1 MQQASTPVKFYF
13 KGVIAMATNANSKK
27 AIMWVAQAGLLIA
40 LLVVV
45 QLLTFA
51 IPKSVPLVSQLFTGS
66 LVNLVLIVGAG
77 SAGFSAT
84 AIAAILS
91 PVLAL
96 LFGQMSFPQMVPV
109 VAIGNLVIVAIT
121 WAFFNKSAKMS
132 GGAKVGLNIAGII
145 VGAIVKTAVVWAT
158 TLWLIIPAFFAGNAK
173 VSKTLG
179 LMFSWPQLVTALIG
193 GAIALLILPRLKTS
207 RKN

>member
-1 MQQASTPVKFYF
+1 
-13 KGVIAMATNANSKK
+13 MATNNKK

-45 QLLTFA
+45 QLLTFVV
-51 IPKSVPLVSQLFTGS
+51 PKSIPLASQLFTGS

-96 LFGQMSFPQMVPV
+96 LFGQMGFPQMVPV

-121 WAFFNKSAKMS
+121 WAFFKKGAKMS
-132 GGAKVGLNIAGII
+132 GGARIGFNIAGIA
-145 VGAIVKTAVVWAT
+145 VGAVVKTAVLWAT

-173 VSKTLG
+173 VAKNLS

-193 GAIALLILPRLKTS
+193 GAIALIILPRLKTY
-207 RKN
+207 RNNKE